1 MQKALVKALPKIEL
15 HCHLDGSVRPHI
27 LEKIAQE
34 ELIPLPYK
42 GQLLAEK
49 LIAPED
55 CPSLSIYLEKFD
67 LVLPFLQTEFAL
79 ELIAYDLIAQ
89 VAEENVTYIEV
100 RFAPLLF
107 NQKGLNLTQIIT
119 AVLKGLA
126 RGKKEFGVQSN
137 ALLCGMRHHTIADNK
152 QVVQAVSDFSQ
163 NGVVGFD
170 LAGDEANYPTENFS
184 DVLNFAKEAK
194 LPLTLHAG
202 ECGCP
207 HNVMTSIKL
216 GATRIGHGIA
226 IQKDETVIKTCLEN
240 QTVIEMCPTSNFQTK
255 AVTHLADYPFKKFL
269 DAGLKICIN
278 TDNRTVSNTTL
289 TEEYLK
295 LEAWYGIDYAC
306 LEKLNHHAIDGAFID
321 SKQKEILHSIITHGY
336 STSIKKTIS

>member
-1 MQKALVKALPKIEL
+1 MQKEIVKALPKIEL

-27 LEKIAQE
+27 LEKIAQKE
-34 ELIPLPYK
+34 QLALPYK
-42 GQLLAEK
+42 GKALAEK
-49 LIAPED
+49 LKAPTD
-55 CPSLSIYLEKFD
+55 CPNLATYLERFD

-89 VAEENVTYIEV
+89 VAEENVCYIEV

-107 NQKGLNLTQIIT
+107 NQKGLSQTQIIT
-119 AVLKGLA
+119 AILNGLA

-137 ALLCGMRHHTIADNK
+137 ALLCGMRHHSETDNK
-152 QVVQAVSDFSQ
+152 TVVQTAADFQ
-163 NGVVGFD
+163 QEGVVGFD
-170 LAGDEANYPTENFS
+170 LAGDEANFPTDNFS
-184 DVLNFAKEAK
+184 NVVSLANKIG

-226 IQKDETVIKTCLEN
+226 IQKDEEVLQTCLKSE
-240 QTVIEMCPTSNFQTK
+240 TVIEMCPTSNFQTK
-255 AVTHLADYPFKKFL
+255 AVTNLADYPFKKFL
-269 DAGLKICIN
+269 EAGLKICIN

-289 TEEYLK
+289 TKEYLK
-295 LEAWYGIDYAC
+295 LAAWYGIDYAC
-306 LEKLNHHAIDGAFID
+306 LEQLNHHAIDGAFIG
-321 SKQKEILHSIITHGY
+321 SEQKENLHGLITTGY
-336 STSIKKTIS
+336 ETYTKKR

>member
-1 MQKALVKALPKIEL
+1 MKKELVKALPKIEL
-15 HCHLDGSVRPHI
+15 HCHLDGSVRSHI
-27 LEKIAQE
+27 LEKIAQKE
-34 ELIPLPYK
+34 QIPLPYT
-42 GQLLAEK
+42 GDALAEK

-55 CPSLSIYLEKFD
+55 CPSLAIYLEKFD

-107 NQKGLNLTQIIT
+107 NQKGLKLTQIIT
-119 AVLKGLA
+119 AILKGLA

-137 ALLCGMRHHTIADNK
+137 ALLCGMRHHTIGDNK
-152 QVVQAVSDFSQ
+152 EVVQAVSDFYHR
-163 NGVVGFD
+163 GVVGFD

-184 DVLNFAKEAK
+184 EVITFAKESG

-226 IQKDETVIKTCLEN
+226 IQKDDAVIQACLTN
-240 QTVIEMCPTSNFQTK
+240 NTVIEMCPTSNFQTK
-255 AVTHLADYPFKKFL
+255 AVTRLVDYPFKKFL

-295 LEAWYGIDYAC
+295 LGTWYDIDYAC

-321 SKQKEILHSIITHGY
+321 SKQKEALHNIITREY
-336 STSIKKTIS
+336 SFHKKKR